1 MKENAHAPGFGDQ
14 AAGGQ
19 STEANRRDDLLGR
32 LEPLGVSGSYVNAAG
47 AVVEVPTSTLE
58 LVDDHFRDE
67 PPPGIGAPLVCT
79 PGRHHP
85 ELFGDL
91 VLEGGHHYRA
101 HGVVDVPGYH
111 VLHTDDG
118 LRRFVI
124 AAPVAYYGVTRWL
137 ENFAYRTPLRWWVFV
152 IAFVA
157 VAAVTLATVT
167 FQNWRAANA
176 NPVKSI
182 RNE

>member
-1 MKENAHAPGFGDQ
+1 MAICF
-14 AAGGQ
+14 
-19 STEANRRDDLLGR
+19 
-32 LEPLGVSGSYVNAAG
+32 
-47 AVVEVPTSTLE
+47 VV
-58 LVDDHFRDE
+58 
-67 PPPGIGAPLVCT
+67 
-79 PGRHHP
+79 
-85 ELFGDL
+85 
-91 VLEGGHHYRA
+91 
-101 HGVVDVPGYH
+101 
-111 VLHTDDG
+111 
-118 LRRFVI
+118 

-152 IAFVA
+152 LAFIA